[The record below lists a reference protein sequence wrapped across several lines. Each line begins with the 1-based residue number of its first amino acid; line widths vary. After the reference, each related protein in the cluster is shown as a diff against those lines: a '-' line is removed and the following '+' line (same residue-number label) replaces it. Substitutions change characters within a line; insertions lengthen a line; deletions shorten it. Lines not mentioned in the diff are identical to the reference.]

1 MFDPTKSD
9 LVEIQPIVDIV
20 DDPEEEARADTPPP
34 LKQNEIFSLPT
45 AVVKKYGL
53 DKIKPAKRGVGK
65 RGPDKKPRAKN
76 PPTEKQL
83 IHLAKM
89 RAAAAEKRTAK
100 AFAKRQKLEEAK
112 KIVEERRARKA
123 EVPRERIKLAVN
135 KKIKREEE
143 PIIHKYS
150 NTPRAPDYKEFF
162 NLLEKYE
169 NFKENKKMKNEKIKA
184 EKREATLQERLRAK
198 RISNPH
204 PNRRIPLLRRPAP
217 PSVGMYDDIFNYKG
231 I

>member
-9 LVEIQPIVDIV
+9 LIEIQPIVDIV
-20 DDPEEEARADTPPP
+20 DDPEEETRPDTPPP

-45 AVVKKYGL
+45 SVVKKYGL
-53 DKIKPAKRGVGK
+53 DKIKPAKKRVGQRGK
-65 RGPDKKPRAKN
+65 DKKPRAKN

-123 EVPRERIKLAVN
+123 EAPRERIKLAVN
-135 KKIKREEE
+135 KKIKRED

-150 NTPRAPDYKEFF
+150 NAPRTPHYKEFF

-169 NFKENKKMKNEKIKA
+169 NFKENKKTKNEKIKT

>member
-1 MFDPTKSD
+1 
-9 LVEIQPIVDIV
+9 
-20 DDPEEEARADTPPP
+20 
-34 LKQNEIFSLPT
+34 
-45 AVVKKYGL
+45 
-53 DKIKPAKRGVGK
+53 
-65 RGPDKKPRAKN
+65 
-76 PPTEKQL
+76 
-83 IHLAKM
+83 
-89 RAAAAEKRTAK
+89 
-100 AFAKRQKLEEAK
+100 LEEAK

-135 KKIKREEE
+135 KKIKREE
-143 PIIHKYS
+143 PIIHQYS

-169 NFKENKKMKNEKIKA
+169 NFKENKKMKNEKIKE
-184 EKREATLQERLRAK
+184 EKREATLQERLRSK

-217 PSVGMYDDIFNYKG
+217 PSTGMYDDIFNYKG